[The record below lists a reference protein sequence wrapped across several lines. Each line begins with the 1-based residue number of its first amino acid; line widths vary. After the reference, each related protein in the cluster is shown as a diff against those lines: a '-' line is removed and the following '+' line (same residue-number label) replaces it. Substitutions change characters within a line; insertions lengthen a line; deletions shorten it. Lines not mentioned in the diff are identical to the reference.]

1 MSIFEELNELKKNV
15 SNVLDPI
22 MLFHMNQRA
31 RILEEEIKHIK
42 TIKVNFE
49 LIKNQ
54 ESMETEIDIATQRLI
69 WAQQFKIMEV
79 EQMRNQIQRYEPK
92 FNVVNVDE
100 ILKIK

>member
-31 RILEEEIKHIK
+31 RILQEEIKQIK

-49 LIKNQ
+49 LIKN
-54 ESMETEIDIATQRLI
+54 
-69 WAQQFKIMEV
+69 
-79 EQMRNQIQRYEPK
+79 
-92 FNVVNVDE
+92 
-100 ILKIK
+100 